1 MKRPDFMD
9 AQLIRTVPFATQNRL
24 EESGISGVCIVR
36 FSCPGYNGLVA
47 RASPRGGNR
56 EHEAEEFMVSF
67 NQEIW
72 LGDPRERGETM
83 IKIRGMRIAAIAG
96 MLLLAAMVSA
106 SRTRPMAMGQNERP
120 QAGGGF
126 VFTMT
131 NQTAGNTVYAYARNT
146 NGTLKFLDS
155 FPTMGTGSGADL
167 NSQGALL
174 FLPNDKVLFVCNPAS
189 QTITSFTMGSG
200 TLTFAGTTS
209 VIPGRF
215 PKSLTSL
222 NNVLYVLNQG
232 TKGGPTIS
240 GFTMGAKGS
249 LTPIAG
255 AEGKLS
261 SGSATEPVQVGFTPS
276 GTQIVTTQQ
285 MINTIDVFAVNA
297 NGTVGEAVATTSN
310 DPGPFG
316 FTFDQNGNLDSTEGT
331 RDTNGG
337 TNGLS
342 SYAIQSGGS
351 LTVLSGSVQ
360 DNGKEASHIVDTYI
374 TGLGEVA
381 YVSNASSN
389 TISSYSIDS
398 TNGTVSLI
406 NEAAASLG
414 TLVKAIDMATDSS
427 GNYLYILT
435 QKNGTITGFT
445 INSDASLTQITT
457 VTGLP
462 TTATWG
468 LAAD

>member
-1 MKRPDFMD
+1 MGK
-9 AQLIRTVPFATQNRL
+9 
-24 EESGISGVCIVR
+24 
-36 FSCPGYNGLVA
+36 
-47 RASPRGGNR
+47 
-56 EHEAEEFMVSF
+56 
-67 NQEIW
+67 
-72 LGDPRERGETM
+72 TM
-83 IKIRGMRIAAIAG
+83 INIKGMRIAGVAG
-96 MLLLAAMVSA
+96 VLLLVAMVSA
-106 SRTRPMAMGQNERP
+106 SRTRPMGLERNEP
-120 QAGGGF
+120 PPPGSGF

-131 NQTAGNTVYAYARNT
+131 NQTAGNTVFAYARHT
-146 NGTLKFLDS
+146 DGTLHFLNS

-174 FLPNDKVLFVCNPAS
+174 FLPNDKELFVCNPGS
-189 QTITSFTMGSG
+189 QTITSFTMGTG
-200 TLTFAGTTS
+200 TLAYAGMTS
-209 VIPGRF
+209 VMPGRF
-215 PKSLTSL
+215 PKSLTSF
-222 NNVLYVLNQG
+222 NNWLYVLNQG
-232 TKGGPTIS
+232 TMPYPTIN
-240 GFTMGAKGS
+240 GFSMGSKGS
-249 LTPIAG
+249 LTPIANATG
-255 AEGKLS
+255 TLYT
-261 SGSATEPVQVGFTPS
+261 GSKTEPVQVSFTPS

-285 MINTIDVFAVNA
+285 MVNKIGVFSVNA
-297 NGTVGEAVATTSN
+297 DGTVGLGTFNDSN

-331 RDTNGG
+331 RGTGGG

-342 SYAIQSGGS
+342 SYAIQSAGS

-360 DNGKEASHIVDTYI
+360 DDGKEASHIVDTYI

-389 TISSYSIDS
+389 TISSYSIASD
-398 TNGTVSLI
+398 GTVSLI
-406 NEAAASLG
+406 SKAAASLG

-427 GNYLYILT
+427 GSYLYILT

-445 INSDASLTQITT
+445 INSDASLTNITS

>member
-1 MKRPDFMD
+1 MNVKGTRM
-9 AQLIRTVPFATQNRL
+9 A
-24 EESGISGVCIVR
+24 GV
-36 FSCPGYNGLVA
+36 
-47 RASPRGGNR
+47 
-56 EHEAEEFMVSF
+56 
-67 NQEIW
+67 
-72 LGDPRERGETM
+72 
-83 IKIRGMRIAAIAG
+83 AA

-106 SRTRPMAMGQNERP
+106 SRTRPMSLGHNERP
-120 QAGGGF
+120 EAGGGF

-155 FPTMGTGSGADL
+155 FPTMGNGSGADL

-174 FLPNDKVLFVCNPAS
+174 YLPNDKELFICNAGS

-200 TLTFAGTTS
+200 TLTYAGTTS
-209 VIPGRF
+209 AIGRF
-215 PKSLTSL
+215 PKSLTSFK
-222 NNVLYVLNQG
+222 NVLYVLNQG
-232 TKGGPTIS
+232 TLPWPTIN
-240 GFTMGAKGS
+240 GFTMGSKGS

-255 AEGKLS
+255 ATGTLYQA
-261 SGSATEPVQVGFTPS
+261 SASEPVQVGFTPS

-285 MINTIDVFAVNA
+285 KINEIGVFSVNA
-297 NGTVGEAVATTSN
+297 IGTVEPGVYSTSH

-331 RDTNGG
+331 NS

-342 SYAIQSGGS
+342 SYAIQSDGS

-360 DNGKEASHIVDTYI
+360 DGGIEASHIVDTYI

-381 YVSNASSN
+381 YVSNAHTN

-398 TNGTVSLI
+398 NGTVSLI
-406 NEAAASLG
+406 NKAAASLG

-427 GNYLYILT
+427 GSYLYILT

>member
-1 MKRPDFMD
+1 
-9 AQLIRTVPFATQNRL
+9 
-24 EESGISGVCIVR
+24 
-36 FSCPGYNGLVA
+36 
-47 RASPRGGNR
+47 
-56 EHEAEEFMVSF
+56 MVSF
-67 NQEIW
+67 NQGIW
-72 LGDPRERGETM
+72 LGDRRKRGGTM
-83 IKIRGMRIAAIAG
+83 IQIRSMRMAAVVG
-96 MLLLAAMVSA
+96 VLLLAAMVSA
-106 SRTRPMAMGQNERP
+106 SRTRPMAMEQNERP

-131 NQTAGNTVYAYARNT
+131 NQTAGNTVYTYARNT

-174 FLPNDKVLFVCNPAS
+174 YLPKDKEFFVCNAGS

-200 TLTFAGTTS
+200 TLTFAGTTN
-209 VIPGRF
+209 VIGRF
-215 PKSLTSL
+215 PKSLTSF

-232 TKGGPTIS
+232 TPGGPTIN
-240 GFTMGAKGS
+240 GFTMGSKGT

-255 AEGKLS
+255 AMGTLVQ
-261 SGSATEPVQVGFTPS
+261 GTATEPVQVAFTPS

-285 MINTIDVFAVNA
+285 MINTIGVFAVNTD
-297 NGTVGEAVATTSN
+297 GTVTPQMFNTSH

-331 RDTNGG
+331 RDTSGG

-351 LTVLSGSVQ
+351 LSVLSGSVQ
-360 DNGKEASHIVDTYI
+360 DGGKEASHIVDSYI

-398 TNGTVSLI
+398 TNGTVNLI
-406 NEAAASLG
+406 NKAAASLG

-427 GNYLYILT
+427 GSYLYILT